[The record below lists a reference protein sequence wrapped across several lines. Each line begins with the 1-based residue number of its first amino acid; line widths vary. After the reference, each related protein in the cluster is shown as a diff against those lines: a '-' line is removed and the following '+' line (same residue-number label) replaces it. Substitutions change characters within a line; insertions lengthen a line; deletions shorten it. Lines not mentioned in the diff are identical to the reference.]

1 MPQLRAK
8 PLPPNPVLLSLCPHF
23 HICVSPCAALSCHA
37 ASCAVPVQLAGVR
50 MRVVSLE
57 GELNQG
63 KALQEAVDKDL
74 ARVRAELA
82 AVSHTGLGW
91 CWVLQ

>member
-1 MPQLRAK
+1 
-8 PLPPNPVLLSLCPHF
+8 
-23 HICVSPCAALSCHA
+23 
-37 ASCAVPVQLAGVR
+37 

-74 ARVRAELA
+74 ARVRTDLA
-82 AVSHTGLGW
+82 AVSAM
-91 CWVLQ
+91 